1 LDAANT
7 HEAVDVRA
15 ADKEKSH
22 GAERGITMPGFTAE
36 LFSGIAVAVS
46 GYSLW
51 QTTLRGAELRVF
63 VPPLIRY
70 ASPYQNSTFEVFEI
84 PLTIVNQGARTG
96 TVLSLD
102 LEVTNP
108 QTGASKQFY
117 SAGLGPWSVAKVH
130 GEGLVPFAPFSL
142 AGRASHSAT
151 ILFYAREDSRILQ
164 IAEAPGQYQFALSLL
179 TAHRSKGKAKPL
191 EFKMNLPYMDHR
203 AFTSGAGTLPLHQP
217 EWRSAGGGL

>member
-1 LDAANT
+1 ML
-7 HEAVDVRA
+7 
-15 ADKEKSH
+15 
-22 GAERGITMPGFTAE
+22 GFTAE

-51 QTTLRGAELRVF
+51 QTALRGADLRVF

-84 PLTIVNQGARTG
+84 PLTAVNEGARTG

-108 QTGASKQFY
+108 QTHASKQFY
-117 SAGLGPWSVAKVH
+117 SAGLGPWSIAKAH
-130 GEGLVPFAPFSL
+130 GEGLVPFTPFSL
-142 AGRASHSAT
+142 AGRTSHSAT
-151 ILFYAREDSRILQ
+151 VLFYAREDSRILQ
-164 IAEAPGQYQFALSLL
+164 ITDGPGQYQFALSLQ
-179 TAHRSKGKAKPL
+179 TAHRSKGSAKPL

-203 AFTSGAGTLPLHQP
+203 AFTGGSGTLPLHQP
-217 EWRSAGGGL
+217 EWQTAAGGL